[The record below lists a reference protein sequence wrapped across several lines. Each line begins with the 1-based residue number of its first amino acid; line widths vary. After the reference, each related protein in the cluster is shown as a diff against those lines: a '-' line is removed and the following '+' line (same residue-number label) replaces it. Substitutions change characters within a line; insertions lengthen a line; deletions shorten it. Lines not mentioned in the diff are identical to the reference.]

1 MCKLGNYKFQSSL
14 ALAFQ
19 SLGSL
24 CVLNFALACAYC
36 CPSDFIVPAFHC
48 LLPSPSQPVASRAYK
63 RLQRL
68 GMTGKGAKT
77 EKEEEKEKAEWL
89 RKYIESSWKLTI
101 FSTFTITAFLVS
113 YGEKWFTDTR

>member
-1 MCKLGNYKFQSSL
+1 
-14 ALAFQ
+14 
-19 SLGSL
+19 
-24 CVLNFALACAYC
+24 
-36 CPSDFIVPAFHC
+36 
-48 LLPSPSQPVASRAYK
+48 
-63 RLQRL
+63 
-68 GMTGKGAKT
+68 MTGKGAKT